1 MGGDLRQRFG
11 WLVKAHRRRLGLTQ
25 ETLAE
30 QAGISV
36 DMISKIEAGSTGA
49 SFRVIESLALAL
61 SVDPAELFTPEL
73 PKDHVR
79 RSDLVHVVARL
90 TTLTPNELSWISGV
104 MDAALRPRD

>member
-1 MGGDLRQRFG
+1 MGDLRQRFG
-11 WLVKAHRRRLGLTQ
+11 WLVKSHRRRVGLTQ
-25 ETLAE
+25 EKLAE
-30 QAGISV
+30 NVGVSI

-49 SFRVIESLALAL
+49 SFKVIESLSVAL
-61 SVDPAELFTPEL
+61 SVDPSELFAPEL

-90 TTLTPNELSWISGV
+90 ATLTPNELSWISGL